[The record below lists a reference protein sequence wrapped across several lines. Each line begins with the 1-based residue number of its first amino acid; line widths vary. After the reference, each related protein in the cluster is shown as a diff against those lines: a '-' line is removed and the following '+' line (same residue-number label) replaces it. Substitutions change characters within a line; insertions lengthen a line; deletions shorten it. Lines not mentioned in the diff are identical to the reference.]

1 MPLSPSQQPSSSAV
15 SPLSGKAILITRPKD
30 QSEEVVKL
38 LEQLGATVALFP
50 TIEIMPPRSWE
61 DCDRS
66 IAKIETYDALV
77 ITSIN
82 AVEKFLSRLEEQRN
96 SGLSILS
103 QKKIYAVGE
112 KTRKA
117 LADRKLTVVHQPG
130 VQDAKQMAIAFSKS
144 DVAGKRFLF
153 PKGNLAGD
161 VVSFALREHGA
172 AVDEVIVYETTHP
185 SSADA
190 LTINN
195 MLAKKEIDL
204 VTFFSPSSVSNF
216 LAMIPLELIAQQ
228 TIAVIGHT
236 TEAAAKNLSLPV
248 HVVAEQSTSAGLVA
262 SIVKFYE

>member
-1 MPLSPSQQPSSSAV
+1 MLSSPNQQPSSSTA
-15 SPLSGKAILITRPKD
+15 SPLSGKTILVTRPKD
-30 QSEEVVKL
+30 QSGEVVKL
-38 LEQLGATVALFP
+38 LEQLGAAVVVFP
-50 TIEIMPPRSWE
+50 TIEIVPPRSWE
-61 DCDRS
+61 DCDGA
-66 IAKIETYDALV
+66 IAKLEAYDGIV

-82 AVEKFLSRLEEQRN
+82 AVEKFFSRLEGQRN
-96 SGLSILS
+96 GGLSVLS
-103 QKKIYAVGE
+103 QKKFYAVGE

-117 LADRKLTVVHQPG
+117 LTDRKVSVVHQPG
-130 VQDAKQMAIAFSKS
+130 VQDAKQMAIAFTKA

-172 AVDEVIVYETTHP
+172 IVDEVIVYETTQP

-190 LTINN
+190 LT
-195 MLAKKEIDL
+195 LTKRLTQKEIDL

-216 LAMIPLELIAQQ
+216 LAMIPLDLIAQQ

-236 TEAAAKNLSLPV
+236 TEAAAKNLSVPV

>member
-1 MPLSPSQQPSSSAV
+1 MPSSPFQQSSSPTA
-15 SPLSGKAILITRPKD
+15 SPLSGKTILVTRPKD
-30 QSEEVVKL
+30 QSGEVVKL
-38 LEQLGATVALFP
+38 LEQLGAAVVVFP
-50 TIEIMPPRSWE
+50 TIEIIPPRSWE
-61 DCDRS
+61 ECDRS
-66 IAKIETYDALV
+66 IAKLETYDAIV

-82 AVEKFLSRLEEQRN
+82 AVEKFFSRLEVRRN
-96 SGLSILS
+96 DGLSVLS
-103 QKKIYAVGE
+103 QKKFYAVGE
-112 KTRKA
+112 RTRKA
-117 LADRKLTVVHQPG
+117 LSDRKVSVMHLPG
-130 VQDAKQMAIAFSKS
+130 VQDAKQLAIAFSKA

-172 AVDEVIVYETTHP
+172 IVDEVIVYETTQP

-190 LTINN
+190 LTVNN
-195 MLAKKEIDL
+195 LLAKKEIHL

-216 LAMIPLELIAQQ
+216 LAMIPLELISQQ

-248 HVVAEQSTSAGLVA
+248 HIVAEQSTSAGLVA